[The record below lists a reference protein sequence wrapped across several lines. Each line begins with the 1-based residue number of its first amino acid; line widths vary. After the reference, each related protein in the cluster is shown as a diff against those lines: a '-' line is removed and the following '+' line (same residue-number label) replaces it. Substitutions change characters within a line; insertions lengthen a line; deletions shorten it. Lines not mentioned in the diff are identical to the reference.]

1 MKAADWKALYPFTS
15 HFMATAE
22 GYRLHYVD
30 EGRGRPVV
38 MLHGNPTWSFMY
50 RTLIK
55 EMSAAGGRAI
65 AVDNLG
71 MGLSE
76 KPQNWPY
83 RLQGHIDNL
92 TRLIDEELRL
102 PEVDLVMHDWGGA
115 IGMGYAVAHPEKVR
129 RLVLMNTAAYRAD
142 AYPRKV
148 ALAKAPFLGAFLV
161 RGLNLFVE
169 GALRLAAAR
178 PLPPEVKAGYRAPYD
193 SWRNRIGTQR
203 YVQDLPMTPT
213 HPTWPLLVSIE
224 ERLPL
229 LAEKP
234 ILLCWGERD
243 FCFPMKFYRRWREIY
258 PKARAVSLP
267 EASHYLLE
275 DAPEKVIPLLKDF
288 LTEEDAHVL

>member
-1 MKAADWKALYPFTS
+1 MPASGWRALYPFES
-15 HFMATAE
+15 HYMVTAE
-22 GYRLHYVD
+22 GHRLHYVD
-30 EGRGRPVV
+30 EGQGVPAV
-38 MLHGNPTWSFMY
+38 MLHGNPTWSFMF
-50 RTLIK
+50 RDLIRAV
-55 EMSAAGGRAI
+55 SSAGGRAI

-71 MGLSE
+71 MGLSD
-76 KPQNWPY
+76 KPQGWPY

-92 TRLIDEELRL
+92 TRLIDDELKL
-102 PEVDLVMHDWGGA
+102 PAVDLVMHDWGGA

-142 AYPRKV
+142 RYPRKV

-169 GALRLAAAR
+169 GALRLAAAK
-178 PLPPEVKAGYRAPYD
+178 PLPPAVKAGYRAPYD

-203 YVQDLPMTPT
+203 YVQDLPMTPQ
-213 HPTWPLLVSIE
+213 HPTWPVLVGIE

-229 LAEKP
+229 LVDKP

-243 FCFPMKFYRRWREIY
+243 FCFPMKFLHRWREIY
-258 PKARAVSLP
+258 PKAQAVSFP

-275 DAPEKVIPLLKDF
+275 DAPEKVIPLLRDF
-288 LTEEDAHVL
+288 LAGEGGHAL